1 MYGTEGTNSR
11 GRGNSSF
18 VLDGSTYH
26 LYQEPMALGTSD
38 GLLYVSPLL
47 KDAQHILVI
56 QNLVAG
62 GGEVLS
68 IVQWGP

>member
-1 MYGTEGTNSR
+1 
-11 GRGNSSF
+11 
-18 VLDGSTYH
+18 
-26 LYQEPMALGTSD
+26 MALGTSD